1 MFGFLILSILI
12 SSFGFAQSRFV
23 QKGVTQAQE
32 TQASQ
37 PYHFMS
43 EADDIEKE
51 AWWLITGKRLSND
64 HSPWRLVYKA
74 FLESKGLKSKHVI
87 SKMCQKLKVVES
99 QSTFTITTHCQA
111 KPIEVAIVKKLQ
123 AQKWEFQFRVTQ
135 FIDHFGLGTSIF
147 YQTLICEL
155 DLDDKNKVQKIRC
168 PVYARNRNV
177 EEIVEL
183 KNFEYNKKGEPLMRI
198 QGVIKKQFQDVA
210 KLETLIPSKGEIF
223 IKEIK
228 IPNPLDAVKVEEF
241 KLPQKPLIHKP
252 EPKPSESLEPRQEDA
267 EVPEQEDPELQD
279 PGLQEAPPIEESA
292 PPEVQEAPPI
302 TPSR

>member
-1 MFGFLILSILI
+1 MSLFLILSILI
-12 SSFGFAQSRFV
+12 SSFCSAQSRSAFV
-23 QKGVTQAQE
+23 NQAQ
-32 TQASQ
+32 TLQ
-37 PYHFMS
+37 PFQFMS

-74 FLESKGLKSKHVI
+74 FLESKGLKSKQVI

-99 QSTFTITTHCQA
+99 VSTSTFTVTTHCQA
-111 KPIEVAIVKKLQ
+111 KPLEMAIVKKLQ
-123 AQKWEFQFRVTQ
+123 AQKWEFQFRVPQ
-135 FIDHFGLGTSIF
+135 FVEHFGIGTSIF
-147 YQTLICEL
+147 YQTLVCEL
-155 DLDDKNKVQKIRC
+155 DLDDKNKVQKIKC

-183 KNFEYNKKGEPLMRI
+183 KNFEFNKRGEPLMQI

-210 KLETLIPSKGEIF
+210 RIETLIPSKGEIF

-241 KLPQKPLIHKP
+241 KLPRMPLIHKV
-252 EPKPSESLEPRQEDA
+252 EPKA
-267 EVPEQEDPELQD
+267 VKPENVEEMDPQDPGLQD
-279 PGLQEAPPIEESA
+279 PGLQEAPHIDPESEA
-292 PPEVQEAPPI
+292 PAIQEAPPI